1 MIELDSTQ
9 RAARAREVRHDVVAQ
24 LTVGIHA
31 TFRLLFAIQWVAA
44 VALAWRTAL
53 PGESS
58 VAFTFILGGMLC
70 VPPIL
75 FARAAPYAWW
85 SRHFVALCQMAWS
98 ALFMWL
104 LEGRPEAQFHMFVS
118 LAFLAFYRDRMV
130 LVTATLAGIAYP
142 LIRILLLPD
151 SFAIGATAWWR
162 VFDHSVWIAA
172 EALILMFVVY
182 QNLKTVRN
190 FADVIADLQ
199 LTNELTA
206 ANMDS
211 RTAELKRSREQ
222 YRLIAETTR
231 AIPFELDLAHG
242 RFTYVGPQAEKMLG
256 IPEASWKQSGFL
268 DALLPREREAQA
280 RRELDECVP
289 GTFETLCSVV
299 TADDR
304 VVELRWT
311 ISCELVDDMR
321 FLRGLMIDV
330 TEARHMVREQA
341 QGQKLESVGRIAAGV
356 AHEINTSVQFISDS
370 VRFVRHALKDVPHA
384 LADYRALAAGA
395 LSGKDVVGAAKK
407 AHDTDEAADV
417 DYFLENAPDAL
428 DRALEGIARVG
439 SIVKSMTEFAHP
451 DTRNMADVDLNR
463 AIKTTLNMARN
474 EYKTVAEV
482 ETDFGEIPTVHCHA
496 GDFNQV
502 VLNLLLNA
510 AHAIEEVVEGTSKKG
525 RITVRTCTIGDFVQ
539 VSIGDT
545 GDGIPE
551 AVRSRIFEPFVTT
564 KEVGR
569 GTGQGLALSRGL
581 VVEKLKGSLH
591 FETETG
597 KGTTFFIRL
606 PVSDAGSTALSS
618 HQETT
623 HKQAAA

>member
-9 RAARAREVRHDVVAQ
+9 RVARAREVRHDVVAQ
-24 LTVGIHA
+24 LTAGIHS
-31 TFRLLFAIQWVAA
+31 TFRLLFAIQWLVAMG
-44 VALAWRTAL
+44 LAWKTAL
-53 PGESS
+53 PGESRI
-58 VAFTFILGGMLC
+58 AFTFILGGMLC

-75 FARAAPYAWW
+75 FARAAPFAWW
-85 SRHFVALCQMAWS
+85 SRHFVAVCQMAWS
-98 ALFMWL
+98 ILFMWL

-118 LAFLAFYRDRMV
+118 LAFLAFYRDSKV
-130 LVTATLAGIAYP
+130 LVTATLVGIAYP
-142 LIRILLLPD
+142 VIRILTLPD
-151 SFAIGATAWWR
+151 NFAIGASAWWR
-162 VFDHSVWIAA
+162 IFDHSIWIVA
-172 EALILMFVVY
+172 ETAILMVAVR
-182 QNLKTVRN
+182 QSLKTVRN
-190 FADVIADLQ
+190 FADLIAKLQ
-199 LTNELTA
+199 LTNESTA
-206 ANMDS
+206 ADMET
-211 RTAELKRSREQ
+211 RTAELVRSREQ

-242 RFTYVGPQAEKMLG
+242 RFTYVGPQAEQMLG
-256 IPEASWKQSGFL
+256 IPEARWKQSGFL
-268 DALLPREREAQA
+268 DELLPRSREAHA

-299 TADDR
+299 TGDDR

-330 TEARHMVREQA
+330 TEARRMVRELA

-370 VRFVRHALKDVPHA
+370 VRFVRHALKDVPRA
-384 LADYRALAAGA
+384 LADYRALSVGV
-395 LSGKDVVGAAKK
+395 LSGKDAVAAAKK
-407 AHDTDEAADV
+407 ANDTDEAADV
-417 DYFLENAPDAL
+417 DYFLKNAPDAL
-428 DRALEGIARVG
+428 DRALEGISRVG
-439 SIVKSMTEFAHP
+439 SIVRSMTEFAHP
-451 DTRNMADVDLNR
+451 DARNMADVDLNR

-474 EYKTVAEV
+474 EYKSVAEV
-482 ETDFGEIPTVHCHA
+482 ETDFGDIPPAHCHA

-510 AHAIEEVVEGTSKKG
+510 AHAISDVVDGTSKKG
-525 RITVRTCTIGDFVQ
+525 RISIRTRAIGDFVEI
-539 VSIGDT
+539 SITDT

-606 PVSDAGSTALSS
+606 PVSDAASMALSS
-618 HQETT
+618 NNQSTN
-623 HKQAAA
+623 KQAAA